1 MTRLIALRLSMS
13 IMSLLLVSAF
23 VFALIQLSPV
33 DPVVLAL
40 GDGAPAEKVAA
51 MRRELGLDQP
61 IVIQFFQWLGG
72 IFLRGD
78 FGVST
83 FTHRPVV
90 NELIEKLPVT
100 LSLLVGATVIAITV
114 GLTLGFMAGLRPGS
128 AVDRAVTSVVAV
140 ALAIPSFWLALLLG
154 SVFAVE
160 FGLLPVAGYT
170 PFRENPWLWANSLI
184 LPCFAVS
191 THAIAVIARHT
202 RGVVIDVMNSPFIEA
217 IRARGTPRSLLIRR
231 YVLKNALVPVLP
243 VIGVQLAIII
253 AVSTVMEKVF
263 ILPGLGSLMVNSVV
277 SSDFPMLKGAIVVV
291 ASIIILINLLVDI
304 GLGLLDPRVR
314 PQ

>member
-1 MTRLIALRLSMS
+1 MS

-51 MRRELGLDQP
+51 MRRELGLDQTV
-61 IVIQFFQWLGG
+61 VIQFFQWLGG

-154 SVFAVE
+154 SVFAVQ

-170 PFRENPWLWANSLI
+170 PFRESPWLWAYSLI

-277 SSDFPMLKGAIVVV
+277 SSDFPMLKGAIIVV

>member
-1 MTRLIALRLSMS
+1 MTRLIAIRLSMS
-13 IMSLLLVSAF
+13 IVSLLLVSAF

-40 GDGAPAEKVAA
+40 GDGAPAEKIAA

-61 IVIQFFQWLGG
+61 VVVQFFHWLGG
-72 IFLRGD
+72 ILHGD
-78 FGVST
+78 FGAST

-90 NELIEKLPVT
+90 HELIEKLPVT
-100 LSLLVGATVIAITV
+100 LSLLVGATMIAITF
-114 GLTLGFMAGLRPGS
+114 GLTFGFLAGLRPGRW
-128 AVDRAVTSVVAV
+128 VDRVVTSVVAV
-140 ALAIPSFWLALLLG
+140 ALAIPSFWLALLLA
-154 SVFAVE
+154 SVFAVQ
-160 FGLLPVAGYT
+160 FGLLPVAGYI
-170 PFRENPWLWANSLI
+170 PFRESPLLWAYSLV

-277 SSDFPMLKGAIVVV
+277 SSDFPMLKGAILVV
-291 ASIIILINLLVDI
+291 ASIIVLINLLVDI

>member
-1 MTRLIALRLSMS
+1 
-13 IMSLLLVSAF
+13 V
-23 VFALIQLSPV
+23 
-33 DPVVLAL
+33 
-40 GDGAPAEKVAA
+40 
-51 MRRELGLDQP
+51 
-61 IVIQFFQWLGG
+61 
-72 IFLRGD
+72 
-78 FGVST
+78 
-83 FTHRPVV
+83 
-90 NELIEKLPVT
+90 
-100 LSLLVGATVIAITV
+100 
-114 GLTLGFMAGLRPGS
+114 AGLRPGRW
-128 AVDRAVTSVVAV
+128 VDRAVTSVVAV
-140 ALAIPSFWLALLLG
+140 ALAIPSFWLALLLA
-154 SVFAVE
+154 SVFAVQ

-170 PFRENPWLWANSLI
+170 AFRESPLLWAYSLI

-217 IRARGTPRSLLIRR
+217 IRARGTPRSLLVRR

-277 SSDFPMLKGAIVVV
+277 SSDFPMLKGAILVV
-291 ASIIILINLLVDI
+291 ATIIVLINLLVDI

>member
-1 MTRLIALRLSMS
+1 MARLIAIRLSMS
-13 IMSLLLVSAF
+13 IVSLLLVSAF

-40 GDGAPAEKVAA
+40 GEGAPAAKVAA
-51 MRRELGLDQP
+51 MRHELGLDQP
-61 IVIQFFQWLGG
+61 IVVQFFHWLGG
-72 IFLRGD
+72 ILQGD
-78 FGVST
+78 FGAST
-83 FTHRPVV
+83 FTNRPVV
-90 NELIEKLPVT
+90 NELIEKFPVT
-100 LSLLVGATVIAITV
+100 LSMLIGASVIAVTF
-114 GLTLGFMAGLRPGS
+114 GLTLGFLAGLRPNS
-128 AVDRAVTSVVAV
+128 WVDRAVTSVVAV

-154 SVFAVE
+154 SIFAVQL
-160 FGLLPVAGYT
+160 GLLPVAGYV
-170 PFRENPWLWANSLI
+170 PFRESPLLWAYGLI

-291 ASIIILINLLVDI
+291 ATIIITINLLVDI

>member
-1 MTRLIALRLSMS
+1 MIRLIALRVSMS

-40 GDGAPAEKVAA
+40 GDGAPPEKVAQ
-51 MRRELGLDQP
+51 MRHELGLDQP
-61 IVIQFFQWLGG
+61 LVIQFFHWLGG
-72 IFLRGD
+72 ILHGD
-78 FGVST
+78 FGAST
-83 FTHRPVV
+83 FTNRPVV

-100 LSLLVGATVIAITV
+100 ISLLAGAAVIGVTL
-114 GLTLGFMAGLRPGS
+114 GLTLGFLAGLRPHS
-128 AVDRAVTSVVAV
+128 WVDRVVTSVVAV
-140 ALAIPSFWLALLLG
+140 ALAIPSFWLALLL
-154 SVFAVE
+154 VAIFAVQ
-160 FGLLPVAGYT
+160 FGWLPVAGYI
-170 PFRENPWLWANSLI
+170 PFRDSPWLWAYSLI

-191 THAIAVIARHT
+191 THSTAVIARHS
-202 RGVVIDVMNSPFIEA
+202 RGVVIDVMNSTFIEA

-231 YVLKNALVPVLP
+231 YVLKNALAPVLP

-263 ILPGLGSLMVNSVV
+263 VLPGLGSLMVNSVI

-291 ASIIILINLLVDI
+291 ASMIIVINLLVDI

>member
-1 MTRLIALRLSMS
+1 
-13 IMSLLLVSAF
+13 
-23 VFALIQLSPV
+23 
-33 DPVVLAL
+33 
-40 GDGAPAEKVAA
+40 
-51 MRRELGLDQP
+51 
-61 IVIQFFQWLGG
+61 
-72 IFLRGD
+72 
-78 FGVST
+78 
-83 FTHRPVV
+83 
-90 NELIEKLPVT
+90 
-100 LSLLVGATVIAITV
+100 
-114 GLTLGFMAGLRPGS
+114 
-128 AVDRAVTSVVAV
+128 VTSVVAV
-140 ALAIPSFWLALLLG
+140 ALAIPSFWLALLLA
-154 SVFAVE
+154 SVFAVQ

-170 PFRENPWLWANSLI
+170 AFRESPLLWAYSLI

-277 SSDFPMLKGAIVVV
+277 SSDFPMLKGAILVV
-291 ASIIILINLLVDI
+291 ASIIVLINLLVDI

>member
-1 MTRLIALRLSMS
+1 MS
-13 IMSLLLVSAF
+13 VVSLLLVAAF

-40 GDGAPAEKVAA
+40 GDGAAPEKIAQ
-51 MRRELGLDQP
+51 MRHQLGLDQP
-61 IVIQFFQWLGG
+61 VVVQFVHWIAGL
-72 IFLRGD
+72 LHGD
-78 FGVST
+78 FGAST
-83 FTHRPVV
+83 FTNRPVV

-100 LSLLVGATVIAITV
+100 LSLLTGGAVVAVTL
-114 GLTLGFMAGLRPGS
+114 GLTLGFVAGLRPHGWI
-128 AVDRAVTSVVAV
+128 DRAVTSVVAV
-140 ALAIPSFWLALLLG
+140 ALAIPSFWLALVLAAI
-154 SVFAVE
+154 FAVQ
-160 FGLLPVAGYT
+160 FGLLPAAGYVS
-170 PFRENPWLWANSLI
+170 FRESPWLWAYSLV
-184 LPCFAVS
+184 LPCFAVATHS
-191 THAIAVIARHT
+191 TAVIARHT

-217 IRARGTPRSLLIRR
+217 IRARGTGRLLLIRR

-263 ILPGLGSLMVNSVV
+263 VLPGLGSLMVNAVV

-291 ASIIILINLLVDI
+291 ATIIILINLLVDI

>member
-1 MTRLIALRLSMS
+1 MARLIAIRLSMS
-13 IMSLLLVSAF
+13 IVSLLLVSAF

-40 GDGAPAEKVAA
+40 GEGAPAAKVAA
-51 MRRELGLDQP
+51 MRHELGLDQP
-61 IVIQFFQWLGG
+61 VVVQFFHWLGG
-72 IFLRGD
+72 ILQGD
-78 FGVST
+78 FGAST
-83 FTHRPVV
+83 FTNRPVV
-90 NELIEKLPVT
+90 NELIEKFPVT
-100 LSLLVGATVIAITV
+100 LSMLIGAAVIAVTF
-114 GLTLGFMAGLRPGS
+114 GLTLGFLAGLRPHS
-128 AVDRAVTSVVAV
+128 WVDRAVTSVVAV

-154 SVFAVE
+154 SIFAVQL
-160 FGLLPVAGYT
+160 GLLPVAGYV
-170 PFRENPWLWANSLI
+170 PFRESPLLWAYGLI

-291 ASIIILINLLVDI
+291 ATIIITINLLVDI